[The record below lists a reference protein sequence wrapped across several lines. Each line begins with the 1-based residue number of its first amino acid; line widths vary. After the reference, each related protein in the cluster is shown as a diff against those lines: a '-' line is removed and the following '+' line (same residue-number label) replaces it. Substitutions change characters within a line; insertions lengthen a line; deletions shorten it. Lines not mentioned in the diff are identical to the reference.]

1 MEIFWYII
9 IAVVLVIFFILDGY
23 DFGAGIIHLFLAKTE
38 KDKLLVSKSAGL
50 FWDSNEVWLVA
61 GGGML
66 FMAFPK
72 FYASV
77 FSGFYLP
84 LILVLWLIIFRAI
97 ALEFRNQFSY
107 QMWKDIWDKAFGI
120 SSLLLALF
128 FGIGLGNI
136 VRGVNLG
143 MVENGHAL
151 HEAHY
156 FFLPLWESSFSPLSE
171 TPGVIDWFT
180 LIIGL
185 ISVVTLAI
193 HGANWVILKTNSSIN
208 KQLKT
213 VIFKLNIALALLTII
228 SLVVWQFIS
237 PNALVNF
244 LDKPYLII
252 FPLIYFTA
260 LIGLFFI
267 KKLNKD
273 KYGFILSSL
282 LIVGGITSS
291 LASLFPVVLPSTNDV
306 NESLSI
312 YNTSVSEY
320 GLSVA
325 FNWAIVGIILIVI
338 YFIIQTRLTSGKIDK
353 MDYGHTEH

>member
-9 IAVVLVIFFILDGY
+9 IAIVLAVFFVLDGY
-23 DFGAGIIHLFLAKTE
+23 DFGTGIIHLFFAENE
-38 KDKLLVSKSAGL
+38 KDKVVIAKSAGL

-66 FMAFPK
+66 FMAFPT

-97 ALEFRNQFSY
+97 GLEFRSQFKY
-107 QMWKDIWDKAFGI
+107 QMWKDIWDTSFGV

-128 FGIGLGNI
+128 FCIALGNVI
-136 VRGVNLG
+136 RGVNLG
-143 MVENGHAL
+143 GVQNGVSAY
-151 HEAHY
+151 EGHY
-156 FFLPLWESSFSPLSE
+156 FFLPLWDSSFSPLSE

-180 LIIGL
+180 IIIGL

-208 KQLKT
+208 NKLKG
-213 VIFKLNIALALLTII
+213 VIFKLNIALTALTIF
-228 SLVVWQFIS
+228 SLIVWQIVNPNSLDNFI
-237 PNALVNF
+237 
-244 LDKPYLII
+244 DKPYLIV
-252 FPLIYFTA
+252 FPIIYFTG

-267 KKLNKD
+267 KKLKKD
-273 KYGFILSSL
+273 IHGFALSTL
-282 LIVGGITSS
+282 LILGGITSS
-291 LASLFPVVLPSTNDV
+291 LASLFPVILPSV
-306 NESLSI
+306 NNIHESLTI
-312 YNTSVSEY
+312 YNTAAPEY

-325 FNWAIVGIILIVI
+325 LTWGIIGFSLLFV
-338 YFIIQTRLTSGKIDK
+338 YAIIQKRLMGGKVDE
-353 MDYGHTEH
+353 MDYGH